1 METLHLSFSGIN
13 FALEIYNKSI
23 NIIMNRV
30 FVIGEREKNEWVSVF
45 DKTEKQ
51 MAFCNAIDQAKTFAN
66 PEQALQQ
73 LQEMQLTGYF
83 MDLGVYLVQDGRAYI
98 AGESDN
104 YHPID

>member
-1 METLHLSFSGIN
+1 M
-13 FALEIYNKSI
+13 A
-23 NIIMNRV
+23 RV
-30 FVIGEREKNEWVSVF
+30 FVIGDREKNEWVSVF
-45 DKTEKQ
+45 DKAEKQ
-51 MAFCNAIDQAKTFAN
+51 MSFCNVMTDAKAFET
-66 PEQALQQ
+66 PEAALAQ

>member
-1 METLHLSFSGIN
+1 M
-13 FALEIYNKSI
+13 A
-23 NIIMNRV
+23 RV
-30 FVIGEREKNEWVSVF
+30 FVIGDREKNEWVSVF
-45 DKTEKQ
+45 DKAEKQ
-51 MAFCNAIDQAKTFAN
+51 MSFCNVMADAKAFET
-66 PEQALQQ
+66 PEAALAQ